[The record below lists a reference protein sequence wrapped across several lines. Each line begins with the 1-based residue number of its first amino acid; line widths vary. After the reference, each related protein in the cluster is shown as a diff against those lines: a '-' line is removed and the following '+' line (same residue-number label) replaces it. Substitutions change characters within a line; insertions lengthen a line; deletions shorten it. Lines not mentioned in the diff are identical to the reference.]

1 MAKKRQNQS
10 SKKVS
15 YQEAIGLSSVF
26 ANEKANFTL
35 GITLMAVSIFM
46 LICFISYFTSSA
58 DDQSFVLNPMAG
70 DITNTGREFH
80 NSCGSWGA
88 YISHFF
94 IAVCFG
100 LPAFI
105 IPLFTILCSLAMYIK
120 WTYGNGF
127 SHSR

>member
-1 MAKKRQNQS
+1 MAKKKQNKS
-10 SKKVS
+10 TKKVS
-15 YQEAIGLSSVF
+15 YQEAIGFSSVF

-35 GITLMAVSIFM
+35 GITLLIASILVF
-46 LICFISYFTSSA
+46 ICFISYFTSSA
-58 DDQSFVLNPMAG
+58 DDQSFVLHPMAG

-88 YISHFF
+88 YVSHFF

-105 IPLFTILCSLAMYIK
+105 IPVFTILCSI
-120 WTYGNGF
+120 
-127 SHSR
+127 S